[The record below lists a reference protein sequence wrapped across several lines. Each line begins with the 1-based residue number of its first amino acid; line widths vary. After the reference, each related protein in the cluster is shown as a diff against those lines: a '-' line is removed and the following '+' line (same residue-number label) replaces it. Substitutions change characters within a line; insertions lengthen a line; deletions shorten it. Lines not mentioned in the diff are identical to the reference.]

1 MKHWLSKRAALF
13 ESSGIR
19 KVFDLGAKL
28 ENPINLSIGQP
39 DFDVP
44 GRVREAMIEAINTK
58 KGGYTPTQGLGILR
72 EQWGEKLRKQYP
84 HHTDRNVFLT
94 SGTSGG
100 LVLTMLVALDPGDE
114 VIFTDPYFVMYDPL
128 VTMCGGTSVPIDVY
142 PDFKIDV
149 DKIAAAITPR
159 TKVIIFNSPANP
171 TGYVATRAEIEA
183 VALLAKEKNILLVSD
198 EIYSMFCYDAP
209 FISPAEFNPDV
220 LVLDGYSKTHAMT
233 GWRVGV
239 AHGPADFIE
248 QMLKFQQYTFVCAPQ
263 VAQWGALAATEVP
276 MDDYVAAYKRK
287 RDRLVDG
294 IGDLYELGNPAG
306 AFYMFPKA
314 PWGTASEFV
323 QKAIERYSMLI
334 IPGGDVF
341 SRRDTHFRLSYAA
354 SDETIERGIE
364 ALRRLAKDPD

>member
-1 MKHWLSKRAALF
+1 MKKWLSHRAGLF
-13 ESSGIR
+13 EASGIR

-28 ENPINLSIGQP
+28 KDPINLSIGQP

-44 GRVREAMIEAINTK
+44 GPVREAMIEAINTK
-58 KGGYTPTQGLGILR
+58 KSGYTPTQGLGLLR
-72 EQWGEKLRKQYP
+72 EQWAARLKEKYP
-84 HHTDRNVFLT
+84 SHTDRNVFLT

-114 VIFTDPYFVMYDPL
+114 VIFLDPYFVMYDPL
-128 VTMCGGTSVPIDVY
+128 VKMCGGVSVPISTY
-142 PDFKIDV
+142 PAFKIDV
-149 DKIAAAITPR
+149 QKMREAITPR

-171 TGYVATRAEIEA
+171 TGNVASRAEVEA
-183 VALLAKEKNILLVSD
+183 VAKLAKEKDILLVSD
-198 EIYSMFCYDAP
+198 EIYSLFCYDGA
-209 FISPAEFNPDV
+209 FVSPAEYNPDT

-263 VAQWGALAATEVP
+263 VAQWGALAADEVP
-276 MDDYVAAYKRK
+276 MDEYIKAYKRK
-287 RDRLVDG
+287 RDMLVEG
-294 IGDLYELGNPAG
+294 IGDLYELGHPAG
-306 AFYMFPKA
+306 AFYMYPKA
-314 PWGTASEFV
+314 PWGTATEFV
-323 QKAIERYSMLI
+323 HRAIEKYSMLI

-341 SRRDTHFRLSYAA
+341 STRDTHFRLSYAA

-364 ALRRLAKDPD
+364 ALRKLAKES